1 MRILAA
7 ALGALLISTSQPAL
21 ALGGH
26 EQGGLQQTEAQP
38 AEAPSAEAP
47 PAEAPQPVMQEAE
60 TQPADAP
67 QPDMQQ
73 AEAQPAEA
81 AQPDT
86 QQAEVQPAEAPPI
99 MQQAKTQPTEAP
111 QPDMQQAET
120 QPAEAPHPDTQW
132 AETQPAEAPQ
142 PDTQQAEAPQPVMQQ
157 AETQQAEA
165 LPADAPQPDMQQI
178 LMQQAGVTQ
187 GVAPIGEPQQSNIRQ
202 VAVPQVEP
210 PQEALAAVSPA
221 GLPRDVKWTVFVEQR
236 FGTRLDVPSAVF
248 ATPDGSAQRG
258 VGRQFKTSDGRATL
272 AVYSQRND
280 ARDTPASYLRK
291 NLKSPRAELDYERV
305 TPEFFAI
312 AAVMRGSIYYSR
324 CNFPNNAGRA
334 IHCFDLKYPVQ
345 ERQNWDGIVTRMSRS
360 LRPLH
365 GG

>member
-26 EQGGLQQTEAQP
+26 EQDELAQTEAQQTEP
-38 AEAPSAEAP
+38 QKAEAPA
-47 PAEAPQPVMQEAE
+47 
-60 TQPADAP
+60 
-67 QPDMQQ
+67 
-73 AEAQPAEA
+73 AEAQPA
-81 AQPDT
+81 
-86 QQAEVQPAEAPPI
+86 
-99 MQQAKTQPTEAP
+99 EAP

-120 QPAEAPHPDTQW
+120 QPAEAP
-132 AETQPAEAPQ
+132 
-142 PDTQQAEAPQPVMQQ
+142 
-157 AETQQAEA
+157 
-165 LPADAPQPDMQQI
+165 QPDMQQAE
-178 LMQQAGVTQ
+178 MQQAEVSQ
-187 GVAPIGEPQQSNIRQ
+187 GVAPPAEPQQPKTRQ
-202 VAVPQVEP
+202 EMRQAAAPQVEA
-210 PQEALAAVSPA
+210 PQGALAAVPQA
-221 GLPRDVKWTVFVEQR
+221 GLPRDAKWTVFVETKY
-236 FGTRLDVPSAVF
+236 GTRLDVPSAVF
-248 ATPDGSAQRG
+248 ATPDGPANRG
-258 VGRQFKTSDGRATL
+258 VGRQFKTPDGRASL

-291 NLKSPRAELDYERV
+291 NLQSARAALDYERL

-324 CNFPNNAGRA
+324 CNFSHDAGRA

-345 ERQNWDGIVTRMSRS
+345 ERQSWDGIVTRMSRS

>member
-1 MRILAA
+1 MRNTQNEARTMRILAA

-26 EQGGLQQTEAQP
+26 EQDELAQTEAQQTEPPQAEAPAAEAQP
-38 AEAPSAEAP
+38 AE
-47 PAEAPQPVMQEAE
+47 
-60 TQPADAP
+60 AP

-81 AQPDT
+81 PQPAM
-86 QQAEVQPAEAPPI
+86 QQAETRPTEAPQPATQ
-99 MQQAKTQPTEAP
+99 QQAEAQPAAEAP
-111 QPDMQQAET
+111 QPDMQQAE
-120 QPAEAPHPDTQW
+120 
-132 AETQPAEAPQ
+132 
-142 PDTQQAEAPQPVMQQ
+142 MQQ
-157 AETQQAEA
+157 AE
-165 LPADAPQPDMQQI
+165 
-178 LMQQAGVTQ
+178 VSQ
-187 GVAPIGEPQQSNIRQ
+187 GVAPPAEPQQPKMRQ
-202 VAVPQVEP
+202 EMRQEMRQAAAPQVEP
-210 PQEALAAVSPA
+210 PQGALAAVPQA
-221 GLPRDVKWTVFVEQR
+221 GLPRDAKWTVFVETKY
-236 FGTRLDVPSAVF
+236 GTRLDVPSAVF
-248 ATPDGSAQRG
+248 ATPDGPTNRG
-258 VGRQFKTSDGRATL
+258 VGRQFKTPDGRASL

-291 NLKSPRAELDYERV
+291 NLQSSRAALDYERL

-324 CNFPNNAGRA
+324 CNFSHDAGRA

-345 ERQNWDGIVTRMSRS
+345 ERQSWDGIVTRMSRS

>member
-26 EQGGLQQTEAQP
+26 EQDELQQTEPQQAEPQK
-38 AEAPSAEAP
+38 AEAPA
-47 PAEAPQPVMQEAE
+47 
-60 TQPADAP
+60 
-67 QPDMQQ
+67 
-73 AEAQPAEA
+73 AEAQPA
-81 AQPDT
+81 
-86 QQAEVQPAEAPPI
+86 
-99 MQQAKTQPTEAP
+99 EAP

-120 QPAEAPHPDTQW
+120 QPAEAPQPDMQQ
-132 AETQPAEAPQ
+132 AEAQPAEAPQ
-142 PDTQQAEAPQPVMQQ
+142 PAMQQ
-157 AETQQAEA
+157 AETQPTEALQPATQQQAEA
-165 LPADAPQPDMQQI
+165 QPAAETPQPDMQQAE
-178 LMQQAGVTQ
+178 MQQAEVSQ
-187 GVAPIGEPQQSNIRQ
+187 GVAPPAEPQQPKTRQ
-202 VAVPQVEP
+202 ETRQEMRQAAAPQVEA
-210 PQEALAAVSPA
+210 PQGALAAVPQT
-221 GLPRDVKWTVFVEQR
+221 GLPRDAKWAVFVETKY
-236 FGTRLDVPSAVF
+236 GTRLDVPSAVF
-248 ATPDGSAQRG
+248 ATPDGPANRG
-258 VGRQFKTSDGRATL
+258 VGRQFKTPDDRASL

-291 NLKSPRAELDYERV
+291 NLQSARAGLDYERL

-324 CNFPNNAGRA
+324 CNFSHDAGRA

-345 ERQNWDGIVTRMSRS
+345 ERQSWDGIVTRMSRS

>member
-26 EQGGLQQTEAQP
+26 EQGELQQSEAQQTEPQEAEAPAAETQP
-38 AEAPSAEAP
+38 AEAPQSD
-47 PAEAPQPVMQEAE
+47 MQQAE
-60 TQPADAP
+60 TQPAGAP

-73 AEAQPAEA
+73 AEAQPAETP
-81 AQPDT
+81 QPEMP
-86 QQAEVQPAEAPPI
+86 QQA
-99 MQQAKTQPTEAP
+99 
-111 QPDMQQAET
+111 D
-120 QPAEAPHPDTQW
+120 
-132 AETQPAEAPQ
+132 
-142 PDTQQAEAPQPVMQQ
+142 
-157 AETQQAEA
+157 
-165 LPADAPQPDMQQI
+165 
-178 LMQQAGVTQ
+178 VTQ
-187 GVAPIGEPQQSNIRQ
+187 GVTPPSEPQP
-202 VAVPQVEP
+202 PQMQQAAAPQIEP
-210 PQEALAAVSPA
+210 PQGALAAVPQA
-221 GLPRDVKWTVFVEQR
+221 GLPRDAKWTVFVELKY
-236 FGTRLDVPSAVF
+236 GTRLDVPGAVF
-248 ATPDGSAQRG
+248 ATPDGPANRG
-258 VGRQFKTSDGRATL
+258 VGRQFKTPDGRASL

-291 NLKSPRAELDYERV
+291 NLQSSRAGLDYERV

-324 CNFPNNAGRA
+324 CNFSHDAGRA

-345 ERQNWDGIVTRMSRS
+345 ERQSWDSIVTRMSRS

>member
-1 MRILAA
+1 MRNTQNEARTMRILAA

-26 EQGGLQQTEAQP
+26 EQDELQQTEPQQAKPQQAEAPAAETLQAEAPAAEAQP
-38 AEAPSAEAP
+38 AE
-47 PAEAPQPVMQEAE
+47 
-60 TQPADAP
+60 TP

-81 AQPDT
+81 
-86 QQAEVQPAEAPPI
+86 PP
-99 MQQAKTQPTEAP
+99 PE
-111 QPDMQQAET
+111 MQQAE
-120 QPAEAPHPDTQW
+120 A
-132 AETQPAEAPQ
+132 QPAEAPQ
-142 PDTQQAEAPQPVMQQ
+142 PAMQQAEAQPAAEAPQADMQQ
-157 AETQQAEA
+157 AE
-165 LPADAPQPDMQQI
+165 
-178 LMQQAGVTQ
+178 VSQ
-187 GVAPIGEPQQSNIRQ
+187 GVAPPSEPQQPNMSQEMRQ
-202 VAVPQVEP
+202 AAAPQAEP
-210 PQEALAAVSPA
+210 PQDALAAVPVA
-221 GLPRDVKWTVFVEQR
+221 GLPRDAKWTVFVETKY
-236 FGTRLDVPSAVF
+236 GTRLDVPSAVF
-248 ATPDGSAQRG
+248 ATPDGPTNRG
-258 VGRQFKTSDGRATL
+258 VGRQFKTPDGRASL

-291 NLKSPRAELDYERV
+291 NLQSSRAALDYERL

-324 CNFPNNAGRA
+324 CNFSHDAGRA

-345 ERQNWDGIVTRMSRS
+345 ERQSWDGIVTRMSRS